1 MATRK
6 NGAEGPKR
14 SLPRKPAVTRSNLI
28 QGPNRGRGAL
38 PPSPGQIKQRE
49 RAGAE
54 GPKRSMSSGR
64 QWYYKQDKRNKST
77 DYPRGAETYRT
88 FASPPKAKGWK
99 PVTNR
104 AAQQAL
110 SRESAA
116 RPQQARTRAA
126 QKARVER
133 INASRRQAAQ
143 TKRR

>member
-1 MATRK
+1 MAARK
-6 NGAEGPKR
+6 
-14 SLPRKPAVTRSNLI
+14 S
-28 QGPNRGRGAL
+28 
-38 PPSPGQIKQRE
+38 
-49 RAGAE
+49 GAE
-54 GPKRSMSSGR
+54 GPKRSMPSGR
-64 QWYYKQDKRNKST
+64 QWYYKQDKGSKSA

-126 QKARVER
+126 QKARVEQ
-133 INASRRQAAQ
+133 ITASRKAAQ
-143 TKRR
+143 AKRR